1 MNGSAV
7 DKRLKAMAN
16 KTSLPTKAELNA
28 LIELLAATGDEADEI
43 DSAREPQTSAEI
55 TNLAE
60 DLVGRLERGIEE
72 MRAKGEEVPVTLS
85 NTVQSLHAHLEQEP
99 KEVDAEKWI
108 DSLLAGQI
116 PAGRGKDAGGV
127 PAFRS
132 LRMDLL
138 TEEDLEI
145 LKEMAEEIRAQKES

>member
-1 MNGSAV
+1 MGNGSAV
-7 DKRLKAMAN
+7 DKRLKEMSD

-72 MRAKGEEVPVTLS
+72 MRAKGEEVPAALSTSVQLLHDHIDEETRDVT
-85 NTVQSLHAHLEQEP
+85 TEEWV
-99 KEVDAEKWI
+99 
-108 DSLLAGQI
+108 DSLLAGRV
-116 PAGRGKDAGGV
+116 PPGRGHPTGM
-127 PAFRS
+127 PSFRS
-132 LRMDLL
+132 LRRDLL
-138 TEEDLEI
+138 TEDDLEM
-145 LKEMAEEIRAQKES
+145 LRQMAEEIRAQKES